1 MEGQWDK
8 EGNEIV
14 ERLYRLLYPS
24 LGNSLKDALADILR
38 KATYFISFDNLTRYI
53 CFALEEKFQVPEKV
67 KYALKL
73 ELEKIYK
80 ETQAKALSEVGTMLK
95 PELSI
100 PDFRAISYAEKLHD
114 FYLGKFFRGDREI
127 RLRIVKWFS
136 KYYLEEGNPI
146 GRGQAGIREFL
157 DRFGEYIK
165 PQTEWKTRQIIDT
178 SVNYMRN
185 SARLRALQKARITR
199 YRLDAVGDRLTCPV
213 CRSYDGRVF
222 ETEEAIRVLDTIEG
236 SDDPS
241 AMADYKPFVKEPY
254 KGSSK
259 NAPAKMPPFHPN
271 CRCRVVASIQEEL
284 LPVTVERPAFQR
296 DTLTQRELEDEYR
309 ALTREELNNRIK
321 AHLGSDWLR
330 PVKGG
335 KGVNAYEKA
344 KDNLEKHFKKHGKEL
359 GYKDLEG
366 YAKGVYNI
374 IRSPDQVFIERV
386 KGGTYYHFIKDNKV
400 VVSSDDT
407 LQIKAFYPLDER
419 WRQFKRDGLIRAL
432 ER

>member
-14 ERLYRLLYPS
+14 EKLYKLLYPCLGIS
-24 LGNSLKDALADILR
+24 LRDALADILR
-38 KATYFISFDNLTRYI
+38 KATYFISFDDLTRYI
-53 CFALEEKFQVPEKV
+53 LIALEEKFQLPEKV

-80 ETQAKALSEVGTMLK
+80 ETQAKALSEVGIIFK

-114 FYLGKFFRGDREI
+114 FYLGKFFKGDREI

-157 DRFGEYIK
+157 DRFGEYIQ

-178 SVNYMRN
+178 SVNFLRN
-185 SARLRALQKARITR
+185 SARIRAMQKARIKR
-199 YRLDAVGDRLTCPV
+199 YRWDAVGDRLTCKT
-213 CRSYDGRVF
+213 CRSFDGRTW
-222 ETEEAIRVLDTIEG
+222 EITEAVRILDAIEG
-236 SDDPS
+236 SDDPR
-241 AMADYKPFVKEPY
+241 AIVDYKPFVTTPY
-254 KGSSK
+254 KGPSSQ
-259 NAPAKMPPFHPN
+259 APSRLPPLHSH
-271 CRCRVVASIQEEL
+271 CRCRVVAEIEEKEI
-284 LPVTVERPAFQR
+284 PVTIERPAFAKDNPIQR
-296 DTLTQRELEDEYR
+296 DLEDEYR
-309 ALTREELNNRIK
+309 ALSPKELENKIK

-330 PVKGG
+330 PAKGG